1 MAYIGAW
8 GVSWSEKV
16 ENGLKLLF
24 RGGSEHLCT
33 VERALEYYLHNR

>member
-8 GVSWSEKV
+8 GVPWSEKV

-24 RGGSEHLCT
+24 RGGSERLCT
-33 VERALEYYLHNR
+33 IERALGYYLHNR